1 MAVLPF
7 CKRLTFTEAYNGK
20 YGVLV
25 VTAEEAFFHIR
36 APSTIFWRLH
46 VLLIDKE
53 ETMFFNNISV
63 YEQIL
68 RSKILPKKMDFF
80 FFFGL
85 TLQIGILIQRHV
97 FHKYVVIIIN
107 DCDI

>member
-1 MAVLPF
+1 MADLPF
-7 CKRLTFTEAYNGK
+7 CKRLTFTAAYNGK
-20 YGVLV
+20 YGILV
-25 VTAEEAFFHIR
+25 VTAEEAFRHSSAVHNFGN
-36 APSTIFWRLH
+36 FFRLH

-53 ETMFFNNISV
+53 AKMFFNNISV
-63 YEQIL
+63 YEQIM
-68 RSKILPKKMDFF
+68 RSKILRKFF
-80 FFFGL
+80 ITFLGL